1 MEKKSDAARSVL
13 KTGAV
18 LLIISAVIAFL
29 LAFVNGVTEPVIEKN
44 EQAEKTAARS
54 EERR

>member
-44 EQAEKTAARS
+44 EQA
-54 EERR
+54 

>member
-44 EQAEKTAARS
+44 
-54 EERR
+54 